1 MYILDGSGYIF
12 RAFYAVQRLSTKA
25 GFPTNALFG
34 FTRMLVKLLKAA
46 GNTPVVAVFDA
57 GKHNFRHELY
67 PAYKAN
73 RKECPPELLQQM
85 PFFGTISEAFGLPVL
100 KKEGFEADD
109 IIATL
114 VNHFSKNTP
123 ITVVSAD
130 KDLLQ
135 LVGPNVTVWDTMKD
149 VKFSR
154 AEVIEKMGVPP
165 ELVPELLALMGDSSD
180 NVPGLDGVGP
190 KTAVQ
195 LVNLLG
201 NIENIIAKADD
212 IRAIKEIRGREK
224 LAEQLRN
231 DPAILRLS
239 RQLVELDRNVPLEG
253 VIGRCEGSNVAGT
266 DAEHPLL
273 KRNPIDA
280 GALRKTLAE
289 FEFASLADELLSAQP
304 VETRSS
310 YDVRVVYRD
319 DFPSFLEL
327 LKAQKCF
334 AFDLETTA
342 LNPLEAKIVS
352 ASFSWDAACAYYV
365 PVAHTSLQADKQ
377 ISLSDFISALKPIL
391 ASVEYKKVGQNLKYD
406 ITVLNRAGADV
417 AGVYF
422 DTMVAA
428 YLLNPDRGSYNL
440 TTLSQ
445 EFLGA
450 SVIEFETVLGDKQ
463 TFAEVEISAAAQY
476 CGQDS
481 ILAWRVYEYLKPQ
494 LDKNELLEPLAT
506 LEMPLVPVLAA
517 MEGTGI
523 LLDKTALQKLADEFS
538 VRLDRLQ
545 TTITELAGKS
555 FNLNSPKQLA
565 EILFTDLALPTKGI
579 KKTKTGFSTDSD
591 SLEKLAEIHPLP
603 KQLLEYRGLFKLK
616 STYIDTLPKQVFLG
630 SSRIHTRYN
639 QTGTST
645 GRLSSSDPNLQN
657 IPIQSEDGRRIRE
670 AFIAPPGFVLL
681 SADYSQIELRI
692 LAHLSSDPT
701 LIAAFKNG
709 EDIHST
715 TAREIL
721 GLAPDH
727 HLTSDERRMGKVIN
741 FGIIYGMGPHRLSGE
756 LGIPYRVAESY
767 IENYFARYSGVRGF
781 FSAVEEAA
789 KAKGEVRTLFG
800 RRRVVGEI
808 ASDGRDS
815 GFLLRAALNAPLQG
829 TAADIIKLAMI
840 KLHSEL
846 PKISPKSR
854 MLLQIHDEL
863 VIEVPESEAESLG
876 PKISELMQSVAQL
889 AVPLV
894 VETGFGHN
902 WNEAHS

>member
-12 RAFYAVQRLSTKA
+12 RAFYAVQRLTTKA

-34 FTRMLVKLLKAA
+34 FTRMLVKLLKTA
-46 GNTPVVAVFDA
+46 GSAPVVAVFDA
-57 GKHNFRHELY
+57 GKQNFRHELY
-67 PAYKAN
+67 PEYKAN
-73 RKECPPELLQQM
+73 RKECPPELAEQM
-85 PFFGTISEAFGLPVL
+85 PYFSKIAEAFGLPVL
-100 KKEGFEADD
+100 KEGGFEADD

-114 VNHFSKNTP
+114 VKHFSPTTH

-149 VKFSR
+149 IKFSR

-165 ELVPELLALMGDSSD
+165 ELVPELLALAGDSSD

-195 LVNLLG
+195 LVTLFG
-201 NIENIIAKADD
+201 SIENVIAKASE
-212 IRAIKEIRGREK
+212 IRGVKEIRGRDK
-224 LAEQLRN
+224 VADQLLA
-231 DPAILRLS
+231 DPSVLRLS
-239 RQLVELDRNVPLEG
+239 RKLVELNRAVPLEG
-253 VIGRCEGSNVAGT
+253 LIGPCEGDSMPL
-266 DAEHPLL
+266 DSHPLL
-273 KRNPIDA
+273 VRNPIDPA
-280 GALRKTLAE
+280 SLKATLAE
-289 FEFASLADELLSAQP
+289 FEFSSLADELLASQTEQVRP
-304 VETRSS
+304 V
-310 YDVRVVYRD
+310 YDVQVVYRD
-319 DFPSFLEL
+319 DFRGFAEKLSKQPT
-327 LKAQKCF
+327 F
-334 AFDLETTA
+334 AFDLETTS

-352 ASFSWDAACAYYV
+352 ASFSWNSGCAFYV
-365 PVAHTSLQADKQ
+365 PISHTSVAADKQ
-377 ISLSDFISALKPIL
+377 VLLSDFLNSLREVFE
-391 ASVEYKKVGQNLKYD
+391 SVNYRKVGQNLKYD
-406 ITVLNRAGADV
+406 LTVLNCAGVKVD
-417 AGVYF
+417 GVYF

-440 TTLSQ
+440 TTLSE
-445 EFLGA
+445 EFLGTP
-450 SVIEFETVLGDKQ
+450 VIEFDAVLGDKT
-463 TFAEVEISAAAQY
+463 TFAEVAIDAAAQY

-481 ILAWRVYEYLKPQ
+481 ILAWRVYEHLRPQ
-494 LDKNELLEPLAT
+494 LEGHDLMGPLAT

-517 MEGTGI
+517 MEGAGV
-523 LLDKTALQKLADEFS
+523 LVDRQRLAALSEEFGSRLEKLQG
-538 VRLDRLQ
+538 V
-545 TTITELAGKS
+545 ITELAGKS

-565 EILFTDLALPTKGI
+565 EILFVDLALPTKGI

-591 SLEKLAEIHPLP
+591 SLDKLAAVHPLP
-603 KQLLEYRGLFKLK
+603 KHVLEYRGLFKLK
-616 STYIDTLPKQVFLG
+616 STYIDTLPEQIFSASG
-630 SSRIHTRYN
+630 RIHTRYN
-639 QTGTST
+639 QTGTAT

-670 AFIAPPGFVLL
+670 AFIAAPGFALL

-692 LAHLSSDPT
+692 LAHLSGDPA

-709 EDIHST
+709 QDIHSA

-721 GLAPDH
+721 GVPPGSQIAPD
-727 HLTSDERRMGKVIN
+727 DRRMGKVIN

-756 LGIPYRVAESY
+756 LGIPYKVAESY
-767 IENYFARYSGVRGF
+767 IDNYFARYAGVRAF
-781 FSAVEEAA
+781 FDAVETSA

-800 RRRVVGEI
+800 RRRVVSEI

-840 KLHSEL
+840 RLYREL
-846 PKISPKSR
+846 PQISPKSR

-863 VIEVPESEAESLG
+863 VLEVPEGEVEALA
-876 PKISELMQSVAQL
+876 PKISELMQGVVEL

-894 VETGFGHN
+894 VDTGFGHN

>member
-12 RAFYAVQRLSTKA
+12 RAFYAVQRLTTKA

-46 GNTPVVAVFDA
+46 GPTPVIAVFDA
-57 GKHNFRHELY
+57 GKQNFRHQLY
-67 PAYKAN
+67 AEYKAN
-73 RKECPPELLQQM
+73 RKECPPELLEQM
-85 PFFGTISEAFGLPVL
+85 PFFATIAEAFGLPVL

-114 VNHFSKNTP
+114 VEHFSRRTA

-149 VKFSR
+149 IKFSR

-201 NIENIIAKADD
+201 NIENIIAKAAE
-212 IRAIKEIRGREK
+212 IRTFKEIRGREK
-224 LAEQLRN
+224 LADQLLA
-231 DPAILRLS
+231 DPSILRLS
-239 RQLVELDRNVPLEG
+239 RKLVELDRAVPLDG
-253 VIGRCEGSNVAGT
+253 VIGPCSDSSGV
-266 DAEHPLL
+266 DLEHPLL
-273 KRNPIDA
+273 RRNPIDA
-280 GALRKTLAE
+280 AALRKTLAD
-289 FEFASLADELLSAQP
+289 FEFATLADELLAAQQTEP
-304 VETRSS
+304 KTS
-310 YDVRVVYRD
+310 YDVKVVFKA
-319 DFPSFLEL
+319 DFPGFVEL
-327 LKAQKCF
+327 LKKQKTF

-352 ASFSWDAACAYYV
+352 ASFSWDSTCAFYV
-365 PVAHTSLQADKQ
+365 PISHTSVSQEQQ
-377 ISLSDFISALKPIL
+377 ISLDAFLGALKPLL
-391 ASVEYKKVGQNLKYD
+391 AADDYKKVGQNLKYD
-406 ITVLNRAGADV
+406 ITVLNCAGAEV
-417 AGVYF
+417 RGVYF

-450 SVIEFETVLGDKQ
+450 SVIEFETVVGDKQ
-463 TFAEVEISAAAQY
+463 SFAEVEIEAAAQY

-481 ILAWRVYEYLKPQ
+481 ILAWRVYEYLLP
-494 LDKNELLEPLAT
+494 LLESNQLLKPLAE

-517 MEGTGI
+517 MERNGI
-523 LLDKTALQKLADEFS
+523 LIDRSALQKLSEEFS
-538 VRLDRLQ
+538 VRLERLQ
-545 TTITELAGKS
+545 GTITELAGKP

-565 EILFTDLALPTKGI
+565 EILFTDLDLPTKGI

-591 SLEKLAEIHPLP
+591 SLDKLAAIHPLP

-616 STYIDTLPKQVFLG
+616 STYVDTLPEQIFQG
-630 SSRIHTRYN
+630 TQRIHTRYN

-670 AFIAPPGFVLL
+670 AFIAPPGFLLL

-692 LAHLSSDPT
+692 LAHLSGDPT
-701 LIAAFKNG
+701 LIDAFKNG
-709 EDIHST
+709 LDIHSA

-721 GLAPDH
+721 GLAPDRQ
-727 HLTSDERRMGKVIN
+727 LTSDERRMGKVIN

-756 LGIPYRVAESY
+756 LGIPYRIAESY
-767 IENYFARYSGVRGF
+767 IENYFAKYSGVRGF
-781 FSAVEEAA
+781 FDAVEEAA

-808 ASDGRDS
+808 SSDGRDS

-840 KLHSEL
+840 KLHSAL
-846 PKISPKSR
+846 PTLSPKSR

-863 VIEVPESEAESLG
+863 VLEVPESESAELA
-876 PKISELMQSVAQL
+876 PKVADLMQSVASL

-894 VETGFGHN
+894 VETGLGHN
-902 WNEAHS
+902 WNESHS